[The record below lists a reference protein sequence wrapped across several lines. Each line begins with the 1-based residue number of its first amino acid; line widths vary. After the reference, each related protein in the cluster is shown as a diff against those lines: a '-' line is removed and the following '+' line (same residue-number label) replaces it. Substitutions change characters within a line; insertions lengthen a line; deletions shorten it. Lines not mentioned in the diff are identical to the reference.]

1 MTGPL
6 SSAQT
11 TARADSA
18 SQAGYVRRF
27 ARVIEYIYAHLDEA
41 PDLNTLADIAAMS
54 PWHWHRTWQA
64 VYGESVVGL
73 VKRLRLQRAAADL
86 AHSDQPLDAIW
97 PRAGYASLAA
107 FSRAFR
113 DAYGMPPAVYRRA
126 GSHKRFAVE
135 SAELQQGGT
144 QEGKVAMHDVVIKRI
159 EPAALAVIPHRGSYM
174 EIGRAFETLF
184 GVLGARNL
192 LRPDLYAK
200 GLCMKGLFYSDPTA
214 VPEAELQSAAVI
226 VIPDAA
232 FPVEAPL
239 QRATLRG
246 GDYAVLRHRG
256 PYSDMRPAYDW
267 LYGEWLVQS
276 GREAADAPCFEEY
289 LNNPREVP
297 PTELLTDICLPLK

>member
-1 MTGPL
+1 MVSGK
-6 SSAQT
+6 
-11 TARADSA
+11 DNA

-27 ARVIEYIYAHLDEA
+27 ARVIDYIYAHLDEA
-41 PDLNTLADIAAMS
+41 PDLATLAEVAAMS

-86 AHSDQPLDAIW
+86 THSDQALDAIW
-97 PRAGYASLAA
+97 RRAGYASLAA

-113 DAYGMPPAVYRRA
+113 DLYGMPPAEYRKA
-126 GSHKRFAVE
+126 GSHTRFIQ
-135 SAELQQGGT
+135 SAGIRSGRI
-144 QEGKVAMHDVVIKRI
+144 AMHDVVIKRI
-159 EPAALAVIPHRGSYM
+159 EPARLAVIPHRGSYM

-184 GVLGARNL
+184 GTLGARNL
-192 LRPDLYAK
+192 LRP

-214 VPEAELQSAAVI
+214 VAEADLESAAAI
-226 VIPDAA
+226 VIPDSA
-232 FPVEAPL
+232 FPVEPPL
-239 QRATLRG
+239 QRAELRG
-246 GDYAVLRHRG
+246 GDYAVLRHQG
-256 PYSDMRPAYDW
+256 PYSDMRAAYDW

-276 GREAADAPCFEEY
+276 GREPADAPVFEDY

>member
-6 SSAQT
+6 SPEQNDAK
-11 TARADSA
+11 AESA

-41 PDLNTLADIAAMS
+41 PDLNTLADVAAMS

-97 PRAGYASLAA
+97 PRAGYASPAA

-113 DAYGMPPAVYRRA
+113 DAYGLPPAEYRKA
-126 GSHKRFAVE
+126 GSHKRFVVDP
-135 SAELQQGGT
+135 SNTRKGT
-144 QEGKVAMHDVVIKRI
+144 IAMHEVVIRKMQ
-159 EPAALAVIPHRGSYM
+159 PAALAIIPHRGSYM

-184 GVLGARNL
+184 GTLGARNL
-192 LRPDLYAK
+192 LRPE
-200 GLCMKGLFYSDPTA
+200 LCMKGLFYSDPTA
-214 VPEAELQSAAVI
+214 VPETELQAAAAI

-239 QRATLRG
+239 QRAELRG
-246 GDYAVLRHRG
+246 GDYAVLRHKG
-256 PYSDMRPAYDW
+256 PYSDMKPAYDW

-276 GREAADAPCFEEY
+276 GREAADAPVFEDY
-289 LNNPREVP
+289 LNNPREVA

>member
-1 MTGPL
+1 MTAPL
-6 SSAQT
+6 SSEQA
-11 TARADSA
+11 AEKADST

-41 PDLNTLADIAAMS
+41 PDLNTLADVAAMS

-86 AHSDQPLDAIW
+86 AHGGQPLDAIW

-113 DAYGMPPAVYRRA
+113 DAYGLPPAEYRKA
-126 GSHKRFAVE
+126 GSHRRFATE
-135 SAELQQGGT
+135 SSELQK
-144 QEGKVAMHDVVIKRI
+144 GKIAMHEVVIRKVQ
-159 EPAALAVIPHRGSYM
+159 PAALAIIPHRGSYM

-184 GVLGARNL
+184 GTLGARNL
-192 LRPDLYAK
+192 LRPGLYAN

-214 VPEAELQSAAVI
+214 VPEAELQSAAAI

-232 FPVEAPL
+232 FPVEPPL
-239 QRATLRG
+239 QRAELRG
-246 GDYAVLRHRG
+246 GDYAVLRHKG
-256 PYSDMRPAYDW
+256 PYSDMKPAYDW

-276 GREAADAPCFEEY
+276 GREAADAPVFEEY
-289 LNNPREVP
+289 LNNPREVG